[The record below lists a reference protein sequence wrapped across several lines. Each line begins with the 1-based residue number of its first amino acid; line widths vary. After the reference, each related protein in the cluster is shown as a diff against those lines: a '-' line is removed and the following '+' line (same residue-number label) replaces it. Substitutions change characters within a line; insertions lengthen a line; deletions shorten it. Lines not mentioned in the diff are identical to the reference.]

1 MILLADI
8 DINEV
13 CLHSSLW
20 SISAE
25 YSQTPVSLIRL
36 KMLHRT
42 MSSAT
47 SYFKTMLQT
56 PESLL
61 SQLGL
66 GSWCGWFYVYVV
78 ICKLIFL
85 QENELLG
92 HTQVEDMSGE
102 IENLAREPDSE
113 SEPEALMTHHSNN
126 HDTTRSDTM
135 AVDLSGWNALAV
147 VREYNLREVLDEFA
161 KKLSFIL
168 PENSVPWQRPKE
180 ERENLYAIAC
190 LNQALLTGF
199 KKRIDRRAS
208 SAVDGLATGQQSA
221 ATSNMTPQDYAS
233 ARPWQPQPI
242 LSDRP
247 ISPVG
252 NKILPFASFMNFDSI
267 NFDGVSLP
275 ASTFPPEGQEMLGDW
290 MWDMV
295 MDDFTMPTF

>member
-13 CLHSSLW
+13 CLHSALW

-47 SYFKTMLQT
+47 SYLKTLLQT

-66 GSWCGWFYVYVV
+66 GSWCGWFYAYVV

-102 IENLAREPDSE
+102 IENLAREPE
-113 SEPEALMTHHSNN
+113 SEAEALTTHHTNN
-126 HDTTRSDTM
+126 HDTTRSDAMT
-135 AVDLSGWNALAV
+135 VDLSGWNALAV

-161 KKLSFIL
+161 KKLAFIL
-168 PENSVPWQRPKE
+168 PENSAPWQRPKE

-190 LNQALLTGF
+190 LNQALLSGF
-199 KKRIDRRAS
+199 KKRIDRLAS
-208 SAVDGLATGQQSA
+208 SAVGGLSTVQQSA
-221 ATSNMTPQDYAS
+221 ATSDLTSQGYAS
-233 ARPWQPQPI
+233 AGPWQPQPI
-242 LSDRP
+242 PTDRP

-275 ASTFPPEGQEMLGDW
+275 ASTFPPQGGQEMLGDW
-290 MWDMV
+290 MWNMA

>member
-1 MILLADI
+1 MILLTDI

-25 YSQTPVSLIRL
+25 HSQAPVSLIRL

-47 SYFKTMLQT
+47 SYVKTLLRT

-66 GSWCGWFYVYVV
+66 GSWCGWFYAYVV
-78 ICKLIFL
+78 ICKLVFL

-92 HTQVEDMSGE
+92 DTQVEDMSGE
-102 IENLAREPDSE
+102 IENLAHEPDSE
-113 SEPEALMTHHSNN
+113 PEVLTAHHAHS
-126 HDTTRSDTM
+126 HDTTRSD
-135 AVDLSGWNALAV
+135 AVAVELSGWNALAV
-147 VREYNLREVLDEFA
+147 VREYNLREILDEFA

-168 PENSVPWQRPKE
+168 PENSPLWQRPKE
-180 ERENLYAIAC
+180 DRENLYPIAC
-190 LNQALLTGF
+190 LDQALLSGF
-199 KKRIDRRAS
+199 KKRIDRLSS
-208 SAVDGLATGQQSA
+208 SAVGGLPTGQQLA
-221 ATSNMTPQDYAS
+221 TTSNTTSRGYAS
-233 ARPWQPQPI
+233 AGPWQPQPI
-242 LSDRP
+242 PSDRP

-252 NKILPFASFMNFDSI
+252 DRILPFASFMNFDSI

-275 ASTFPPEGQEMLGDW
+275 ASTFPPQGGQEMFGDW

>member
-1 MILLADI
+1 MFSLADI

-20 SISAE
+20 TISAE
-25 YSQTPVSLIRL
+25 QSTRFESLVRL

-42 MSSAT
+42 MKSAM
-47 SYFKTMLQT
+47 SYIKTLIKT

-92 HTQVEDMSGE
+92 HTQVDDMPGE
-102 IENLAREPDSE
+102 IDNLVPRDPD
-113 SEPEALMTHHSNN
+113 PEALSHISNN
-126 HDTTRSDTM
+126 DTSL
-135 AVDLSGWNALAV
+135 DLRGWNALAV
-147 VREYNLREVLDEFA
+147 VREYNLREVLDKFTR
-161 KKLSFIL
+161 KLSFIL
-168 PENSVPWQRPKE
+168 PENSAPWQRPRE

-190 LNQALLTGF
+190 LNQSLQSGF
-199 KKRIDRRAS
+199 IKRIDRLAC
-208 SAVDGLATGQQSA
+208 SAVGNLSTGQQSA
-221 ATSNMTPQDYAS
+221 ATSNMASRSYAS
-233 ARPWQPQPI
+233 TGPWQPQQTPD
-242 LSDRP
+242 DRP
-247 ISPVG
+247 VSPVG
-252 NKILPFASFMNFDSI
+252 DKILPFASFLNFDSI
-267 NFDGVSLP
+267 NFDGLTLP
-275 ASTFPPEGQEMLGDW
+275 PSTFPPQGGPEMLGDW